1 MGAPVYDAERKTYV
15 GMFDVRDILSCVN
28 AAHREFVAL
37 GFDQRQRKPGEDT
50 HLPTDAEIDRTM
62 QRERL
67 AKAIQHMKIDSKPS
81 TPGAVTVSYLAARNP
96 MPPVF
101 YTKES
106 SLLDICKVLASR
118 RKHRVCIGATSAAR
132 AGKRFILSNIT
143 ACPRVEFDLTNTFTP
158 IVCEGILSQ
167 SSIVA
172 FIASK
177 CPKGSLDETMTE
189 AGLPFLKD
197 VITIADTASAAEAF
211 ELLDSK
217 RLSGIAVVDE
227 DGKLVG
233 NTSAKDIKRAVSD
246 AGRTSMDVDVLSYLA
261 SVRQGEAV
269 AKKDRYPSCHVHDDS
284 TVAHVVN
291 LMAKTGFHRVFV
303 VDKDMKPVGV
313 VSFTDVINF
322 VIKPAI
328 PGV

>member
-1 MGAPVYDAERKTYV
+1 M
-15 GMFDVRDILSCVN
+15 
-28 AAHREFVAL
+28 
-37 GFDQRQRKPGEDT
+37 
-50 HLPTDAEIDRTM
+50 
-62 QRERL
+62 
-67 AKAIQHMKIDSKPS
+67 
-81 TPGAVTVSYLAARNP
+81 
-96 MPPVF
+96 
-101 YTKES
+101 
-106 SLLDICKVLASR
+106 LASR

-143 ACPRVEFDLTNTFTP
+143 ACPRVEFDLTSTFTP

>member
-143 ACPRVEFDLTNTFTP
+143 ACPRVEFDLTSTFTP

-197 VITIADTASAAEAF
+197 VMTIADTASAAEAF

-233 NTSAKDIKRAVSD
+233 NTSAKDIKRAVLD
-246 AGRTSMDVDVLSYLA
+246 AGRTSMDVDILSYLA

-269 AKKDRYPSCHVHDDS
+269 GKKDKYPSCHVHDDS

-291 LMAKTGFHRVFV
+291 VMAKTGFHRVFV

>member
-1 MGAPVYDAERKTYV
+1 M
-15 GMFDVRDILSCVN
+15 
-28 AAHREFVAL
+28 
-37 GFDQRQRKPGEDT
+37 
-50 HLPTDAEIDRTM
+50 
-62 QRERL
+62 
-67 AKAIQHMKIDSKPS
+67 
-81 TPGAVTVSYLAARNP
+81 
-96 MPPVF
+96 
-101 YTKES
+101 
-106 SLLDICKVLASR
+106 
-118 RKHRVCIGATSAAR
+118 
-132 AGKRFILSNIT
+132 
-143 ACPRVEFDLTNTFTP
+143 
-158 IVCEGILSQ
+158 
-167 SSIVA
+167 A

-197 VITIADTASAAEAF
+197 VMTIADTASAAEAF

-328 PGV
+328 PCV